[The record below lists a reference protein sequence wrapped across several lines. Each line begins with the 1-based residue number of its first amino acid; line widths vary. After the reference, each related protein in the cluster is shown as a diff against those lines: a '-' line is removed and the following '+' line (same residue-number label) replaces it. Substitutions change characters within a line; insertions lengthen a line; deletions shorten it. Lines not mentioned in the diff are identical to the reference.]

1 MTKKQIARDIL
12 RKIRAAA
19 NKKTGNSKSRVS
31 FTKWYE
37 FLNSDLAE
45 HLAYQA
51 VLDIPH
57 FILNESGLCY
67 VYVLKRLSEGYKKY
81 VREQ

>member
-12 RKIRAAA
+12 RKIRMAA
-19 NKKTGNSKSRVS
+19 NKQAESSENIPAFER
-31 FTKWYE
+31 WRQ

-57 FILNESGLCY
+57 FILNKSGLCY
-67 VYVLKRLSEGYKKY
+67 VYVLKRLSAGYRKY
-81 VREQ
+81 VGK